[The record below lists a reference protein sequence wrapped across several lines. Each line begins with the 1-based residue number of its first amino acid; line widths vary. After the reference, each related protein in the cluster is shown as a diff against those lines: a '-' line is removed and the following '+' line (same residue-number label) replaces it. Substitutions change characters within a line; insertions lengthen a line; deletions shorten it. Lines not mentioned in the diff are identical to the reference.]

1 MTIPTNTEAPNLDD
15 LPLEVRKYE
24 REASLRFHHSDDNE
38 DLPPLRM
45 GATRVFERLSAS
57 TSRLDV
63 GSSSTSSVHRRKSL
77 TDWVSARSKSPS
89 SRGLR
94 DDSSVSSRSSMEAD
108 NDILTDRMGM
118 ENLNSSVCSAT
129 REQLHCSVTSLPPV
143 NERLSE
149 DTLEDV
155 HAFSDFN
162 RASSSRGNSVA
173 ASSEVGSLYL
183 DTLEEEEEDEKD
195 ATGVMISN
203 MENLTIHE
211 ECEKD
216 DAEGFD
222 DTETQTTEYV
232 EP

>member
-1 MTIPTNTEAPNLDD
+1 ML
-15 LPLEVRKYE
+15 
-24 REASLRFHHSDDNE
+24 F
-38 DLPPLRM
+38 
-45 GATRVFERLSAS
+45 
-57 TSRLDV
+57 
-63 GSSSTSSVHRRKSL
+63 
-77 TDWVSARSKSPS
+77 RS
-89 SRGLR
+89 
-94 DDSSVSSRSSMEAD
+94 
-108 NDILTDRMGM
+108 
-118 ENLNSSVCSAT
+118 
-129 REQLHCSVTSLPPV
+129 
-143 NERLSE
+143 
-149 DTLEDV
+149 

-222 DTETQTTEYV
+222 ETETLTTEYV